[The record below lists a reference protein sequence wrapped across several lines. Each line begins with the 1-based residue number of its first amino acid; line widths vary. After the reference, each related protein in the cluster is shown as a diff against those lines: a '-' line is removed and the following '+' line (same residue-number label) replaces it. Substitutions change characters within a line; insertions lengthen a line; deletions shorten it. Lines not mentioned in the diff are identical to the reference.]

1 MSFSCFPR
9 PSPVIAG
16 QSSIVPRSFPFELP
30 FPLSSLYIVLRL
42 CYEKAMKIELDG
54 KAYEIEK
61 PMEVSRLLQ
70 QFSLSR
76 ETHLVIVN
84 DRLVTEDH
92 RLVRDD
98 RVKFIRVVSGG

>member
-1 MSFSCFPR
+1 MLAAMSYKL
-9 PSPVIAG
+9 
-16 QSSIVPRSFPFELP
+16 PFLPISP

>member
-16 QSSIVPRSFPFELP
+16 RSSIVPRSFPYGLP
-30 FPLSSLYIVLRL
+30 FPFSSLYIVLRL

>member
-1 MSFSCFPR
+1 
-9 PSPVIAG
+9 
-16 QSSIVPRSFPFELP
+16 
-30 FPLSSLYIVLRL
+30 
-42 CYEKAMKIELDG
+42 MKIELEG
-54 KAYEIEK
+54 KTFEIEK

-92 RLVRDD
+92 RLGRDD
-98 RVKFIRVVSGG
+98 RVKLIRVVSGG

>member
-1 MSFSCFPR
+1 
-9 PSPVIAG
+9 
-16 QSSIVPRSFPFELP
+16 
-30 FPLSSLYIVLRL
+30 
-42 CYEKAMKIELDG
+42 
-54 KAYEIEK
+54 
-61 PMEVSRLLQ
+61 MEVSRLLQ

>member
-9 PSPVIAG
+9 PSPVITG
-16 QSSIVPRSFPFELP
+16 RLSIVPRSFPFELP

-92 RLVRDD
+92 RLARDD

>member
-1 MSFSCFPR
+1 MLTAISY
-9 PSPVIAG
+9 
-16 QSSIVPRSFPFELP
+16 ELP
-30 FPLSSLYIVLRL
+30 FLPCAPFSLVSPRPLCLYIVLRL

-70 QFSLSR
+70 QLSLSR

-92 RLVRDD
+92 RLIRDD